1 MSTQQLRPDTRARR
15 PPPWRD
21 VRVLRAVVQVL
32 FLIGVVALLWFL
44 WTNLVRNMQE
54 QGMRTDFGFLDNSA
68 GFPLGGTDFDPSSS
82 IWSAILVG
90 FQNTVIVAVWGIIL
104 ASVLGLLVG
113 IARLSSNWLVRKSA
127 AGYVEG
133 LRNVPLIVF
142 LFFLYLAV
150 LQRLPPISDAI
161 DLGGFVLSNR
171 GLHVPWI
178 DVAPGSGVFLAVCAV
193 AAVLAVA
200 VGVWRTRRFDATGE
214 PHHRVLWGGAVFVLV
229 AGIAWLTLDRPVSPS
244 VPSLDGRTVA
254 GGYELAV
261 EHGALLFGLVLY
273 MASFVAEIVRGSIL
287 AVPRGQTE
295 AANALGLSGF
305 QRYRHVVLP
314 QALRIAVPPTG
325 NEYINLAKNTAL
337 GLLIAFPELL
347 RVIRIAI
354 GQGNPAPQ
362 LIAIMM
368 LLYLVLSLTI
378 ALFMNLVNRRLALRG
393 A

>member
-1 MSTQQLRPDTRARR
+1 MSTQQRPGTRPRR

-32 FLIGVVALLWFL
+32 FLLGVVALLWFL
-44 WTNLVRNMQE
+44 WTNLVRNMRA
-54 QGMRTDFGFLDNSA
+54 QGMRTDFGFLDHSA
-68 GFPLGGTDFDPSSS
+68 GFPLAGVDFDASSS

-90 FQNTVIVAVWGIIL
+90 LQNTIIVAVWGILL
-104 ASVLGLLVG
+104 ASVLGLVVG
-113 IARLSSNWLVRKSA
+113 IARLSSNWLVRRSA

-150 LQRLPPISDAI
+150 LQQLPPISEAI
-161 DLGGFVLSNR
+161 DFGGFVLSNR
-171 GLHVPWI
+171 GLLVPWI
-178 DVAPGSGVFLAVCAV
+178 EVAPASGVFLAICAGG
-193 AAVLAVA
+193 AVLAVA
-200 VGVWRTRRFDATGE
+200 VGAWRTRRFDATGE
-214 PHHRVLWGGAVFVLV
+214 PHHRILWGGAVFLLV
-229 AGIAWLTLDRPVSPS
+229 AGLAWLTLDRPVSPS
-244 VPSLDGRTVA
+244 IPSLDGRTVS
-254 GGYELAV
+254 GGYELTV

-273 MASFVAEIVRGSIL
+273 MASFIAEIVRGSIL

-337 GLLIAFPELL
+337 GLLIAYPELL

-362 LIAIMM
+362 LIAVMM
-368 LLYLVLSLTI
+368 LLYLMLSLTI
-378 ALFMNLVNRRLALRG
+378 ALLMNLVNRRLALKG

>member
-1 MSTQQLRPDTRARR
+1 MSEVRRDVRTGR

-21 VRVLRAVVQVL
+21 VRVLRATAQVVFVAGVAVVL
-32 FLIGVVALLWFL
+32 WSL
-44 WTNLVRNMQE
+44 WTNLVRNMRA
-54 QGMRTDFGFLDNSA
+54 QGMRTDFDFLGNSA
-68 GFPLGGTDFDPSSS
+68 GFRLAGSDFEASSS
-82 IWSAILVG
+82 IWNALLVG
-90 FQNTVIVAVWGIIL
+90 LQNTLVVAVWGILL

-113 IARLSSNWLVRKSA
+113 IARLSTNWLVRKSA
-127 AGYVEG
+127 AGFVEA

-142 LFFLYLAV
+142 LLFLYLAV
-150 LQRLPPISDAI
+150 LQQLPPISEAI
-161 DLGGFVLSNR
+161 EAGGLVLSNR

-178 DVAPGSGVFLAVCAV
+178 DISSGSGLFLAICA
-193 AAVLAVA
+193 AAIVLAIA

-214 PHHRVLWGGAVFVLV
+214 PHHRILWGGGVFVVV
-229 AGIAWLTLDRPVSPS
+229 AGVAWLVLGRPVSLS
-244 VPSLDGRTVA
+244 IPSLDGRIVS
-254 GGYELAV
+254 GGYDMSV

-273 MASFVAEIVRGSIL
+273 MASFIAEIVRGSIL
-287 AVPRGQTE
+287 AVPRGQVE

-347 RVIRIAI
+347 RVTRIAI

-368 LLYLVLSLTI
+368 LLYLAISLTI
-378 ALFMNLVNRRLALRG
+378 ALIMNLINHRLALRG
-393 A
+393 S